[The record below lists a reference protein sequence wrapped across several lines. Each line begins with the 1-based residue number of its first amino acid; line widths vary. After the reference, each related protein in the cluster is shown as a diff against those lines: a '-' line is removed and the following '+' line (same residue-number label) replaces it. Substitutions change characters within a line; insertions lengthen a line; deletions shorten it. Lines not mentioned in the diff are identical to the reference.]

1 MSTEKRI
8 NPAIWA
14 GLMGIGTV
22 SVPSCAYAATT
33 SASFGLPHEFV
44 IGAAAGVLAAAG
56 AIVVF
61 LKVSRR
67 RRQARERAEER
78 TAVVDYSMPVGND
91 VQVADVDAL
100 MMEMTPKDQM
110 ASQYQVERL
119 ALGIEGEFVTP
130 IASEEPHNVEE
141 PHSVPA
147 EKVVESSRSV
157 REVLLERLD
166 GDDIEGLP
174 VIKASGGMVE
184 NTDTGVRETGFK
196 GAAHTGE
203 GRLEPMLA
211 SPGAAAKVTDQS
223 QVTPAIANA
232 STASMTTGSK
242 ATVPESR
249 VPESSMVATK
259 TAARVPS
266 LAAAQ
271 AAPVARIPPAADS
284 VAGKAA
290 LASPRTR
297 TTCSAVTPEMRKR
310 AAIIA
315 QRVPRVCPERRP
327 SAASTD
333 KGGQKPLDSAAAS
346 RAAAAASRA
355 AARRRALDRVAM
367 VVALNA
373 AVSRRLVAA
382 VRADEHQSHI
392 GPTST
397 TFKPRASVARV
408 AARRAHDESEMPT
421 ESLLTREKELHED
434 LGLAS

>member
-147 EKVVESSRSV
+147 EKVVESSRRL
-157 REVLLERLD
+157 REVL
-166 GDDIEGLP
+166 
-174 VIKASGGMVE
+174 
-184 NTDTGVRETGFK
+184 
-196 GAAHTGE
+196 
-203 GRLEPMLA
+203 
-211 SPGAAAKVTDQS
+211 
-223 QVTPAIANA
+223 
-232 STASMTTGSK
+232 
-242 ATVPESR
+242 
-249 VPESSMVATK
+249 
-259 TAARVPS
+259 
-266 LAAAQ
+266 
-271 AAPVARIPPAADS
+271 
-284 VAGKAA
+284 
-290 LASPRTR
+290 
-297 TTCSAVTPEMRKR
+297 
-310 AAIIA
+310 
-315 QRVPRVCPERRP
+315 
-327 SAASTD
+327 
-333 KGGQKPLDSAAAS
+333 
-346 RAAAAASRA
+346 
-355 AARRRALDRVAM
+355 
-367 VVALNA
+367 
-373 AVSRRLVAA
+373 
-382 VRADEHQSHI
+382 
-392 GPTST
+392 
-397 TFKPRASVARV
+397 
-408 AARRAHDESEMPT
+408 
-421 ESLLTREKELHED
+421 
-434 LGLAS
+434 

>member
-166 GDDIEGLP
+166 GDNIDDLP

-242 ATVPESR
+242 ATVPES
-249 VPESSMVATK
+249 SMVATK

-290 LASPRTR
+290 LAPSRTR

-333 KGGQKPLDSAAAS
+333 KGGQKPLESAAAS

-397 TFKPRASVARV
+397 TFKPHASVARV
-408 AARRAHDESEMPT
+408 AVRRAHDESEMPT

>member
-78 TAVVDYSMPVGND
+78 TAVVDYSMPVGDN

-166 GDDIEGLP
+166 GDGIEGLP

-203 GRLEPMLA
+203 GRLEPTLA
-211 SPGAAAKVTDQS
+211 SPGAASKVTDQS

-242 ATVPESR
+242 AT

-397 TFKPRASVARV
+397 TFKPHMNVARV
-408 AARRAHDESEMPT
+408 AARRTHDESEMPT

>member
-61 LKVSRR
+61 LKLSRR

-78 TAVVDYSMPVGND
+78 TAVVDYSMPVGDD

-100 MMEMTPKDQM
+100 MMEMTPKDQL

-166 GDDIEGLP
+166 GDGIEGLP

-327 SAASTD
+327 SAASAD

-397 TFKPRASVARV
+397 TFKPHMNVARV
-408 AARRAHDESEMPT
+408 AARRTHDESEMPT

>member
-44 IGAAAGVLAAAG
+44 IGAAAGGLAAAG

-78 TAVVDYSMPVGND
+78 TAVVDYSMPVGDN

-166 GDDIEGLP
+166 GDGIEGLP

-242 ATVPESR
+242 ATVPES
-249 VPESSMVATK
+249 SMVATK

-271 AAPVARIPPAADS
+271 AAPVARIPPVADS
-284 VAGKAA
+284 VAGKAV

>member
-22 SVPSCAYAATT
+22 SVPSCAYAATNST
-33 SASFGLPHEFV
+33 SFGLPHEFV
-44 IGAAAGVLAAAG
+44 IGAAVGVLAAAG
-56 AIVVF
+56 AIAVF
-61 LKVSRR
+61 LKISRR
-67 RRQARERAEER
+67 RRKAREQAEER

-91 VQVADVDAL
+91 IQVADVDAL
-100 MMEMTPKDQM
+100 IMEMTPKDQM
-110 ASQYQVERL
+110 ASQHQVERL

-130 IASEEPHNVEE
+130 VASEEPHNV
-141 PHSVPA
+141 PA
-147 EKVVESSRSV
+147 AKAVESPRSV
-157 REVLLERLD
+157 REVLFERLD
-166 GDDIEGLP
+166 GDNIDGLP
-174 VIKASGGMVE
+174 VIKASDGMVK
-184 NTDTGVRETGFK
+184 DSGTGLISVGFK
-196 GAAHTGE
+196 GAAYTRE
-203 GRLEPMLA
+203 GQVEPTPA
-211 SPGAAAKVTDQS
+211 SLDTASKVTNQS
-223 QVTPAIANA
+223 QSASAIAHA
-232 STASMTTGSK
+232 TTASVTTGSK
-242 ATVPESR
+242 ATVPES
-249 VPESSMVATK
+249 SMAATK
-259 TAARVPS
+259 AAARAS
-266 LAAAQ
+266 NLAAAQ
-271 AAPVARIPPAADS
+271 SALVARIPPAADS

-315 QRVPRVCPERRP
+315 QRVPKVCPERRP
-327 SAASTD
+327 PAASTD

-382 VRADEHQSHI
+382 VRADEHQSLVN
-392 GPTST
+392 PTGAP
-397 TFKPRASVARV
+397 FKSHMNAARV
-408 AARRAHDESEMPT
+408 AARRTHDESEMPT